1 MRKGVILT
9 LAGALVLGVGILASA
24 QSSEPTTESES
35 EGKEHRR
42 GDHGFVR
49 DQIGREVLADLVEDG
64 TITQAQM
71 DAILAAFEAKKAEL
85 EAERSERVS
94 QWKSFWE
101 DGVLTVDEI
110 EQLPISD
117 KFLDEDGPFAEAL
130 QDGQITEDELGQ
142 IKEDWGHRH
151 KGHKH
156 HHGWKRSR
164 A

>member
-42 GDHGFVR
+42 GKHGFVR
-49 DQIGREVLADLVEDG
+49 DQIGREVLAELVEGG

-71 DAILAAFEAKKAEL
+71 EAILAAFEAKKAEL

-101 DGVLTVDEI
+101 DGVLTADEI

-130 QDGQITEDELGQ
+130 QDGQITED
-142 IKEDWGHRH
+142 
-151 KGHKH
+151 
-156 HHGWKRSR
+156 
-164 A
+164 